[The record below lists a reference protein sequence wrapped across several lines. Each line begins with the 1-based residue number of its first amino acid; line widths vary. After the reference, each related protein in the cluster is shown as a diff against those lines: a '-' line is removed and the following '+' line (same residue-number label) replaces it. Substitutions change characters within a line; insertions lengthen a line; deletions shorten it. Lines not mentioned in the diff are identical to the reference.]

1 MYCELKVVSIGALYM
16 EKIQIL
22 IVDDYELVRYG
33 LEAVFKLTDD
43 LEVMGTAKDGQE
55 AIDKV
60 KECSPD
66 VVLMDLKMSRIDGI
80 TASREIKNFAPQTN
94 VLILSAFDDEHEI
107 KRAIAAGASGY
118 VLKDIAPE
126 ALIDAVRVVNEGQFL
141 LQPAV
146 TRKIIPSL
154 HADGKEGIAFELTNR
169 EKEVLGLMVEGF
181 SNKKIADTLFIGIK
195 TVKTHVGHILQKMGL
210 NNRTQVV
217 LYAIQNDLIDIPQ

>member
-1 MYCELKVVSIGALYM
+1 M

-22 IVDDYELVRYG
+22 IVDDYELVRHG
-33 LEAVFKLTDD
+33 LEAVFKFTDD
-43 LEVMGTAKDGQE
+43 LEVMGMAKDGQE

-60 KECSPD
+60 KECPPD

-94 VLILSAFDDEHEI
+94 VLILSGFDDEREI
-107 KRAIAAGASGY
+107 NRAIAAGASGY

-126 ALIDAVRVVNEGQFL
+126 ALIDAVRVINEGQSL

-146 TRKIIPSL
+146 ARKIIPSL
-154 HADGKEGIAFELTNR
+154 RADNKEKNIPELTRR
-169 EKEVLGLMVEGF
+169 EREVLGLMVEGF

-195 TVKTHVGHILQKMGL
+195 TVKTHVGHILQKTGL
-210 NNRTQVV
+210 SNRTRVV
-217 LYAIQNDLIDIPQ
+217 LYAIQNDLIDTPQ